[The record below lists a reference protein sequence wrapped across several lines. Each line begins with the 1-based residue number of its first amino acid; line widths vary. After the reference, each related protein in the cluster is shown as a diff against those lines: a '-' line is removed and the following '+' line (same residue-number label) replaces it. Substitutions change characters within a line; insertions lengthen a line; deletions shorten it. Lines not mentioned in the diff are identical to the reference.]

1 MFLIPGRA
9 RREEFQDRFTLYRDE
24 SKFAQGKI
32 AVLQYLSVVIFL
44 FLVGGYWN
52 LQIQNEELYSL
63 KAERNRIKSFP
74 VPAPRGKI
82 LDRENRVIVDNNS
95 SFSVLLSREAL
106 KEEHLAP
113 IAEGLDL
120 DYDSLVARLKS
131 FRSAAKH
138 QPIVI
143 KEDLTPSEIAYVESH
158 RDLDTYPELELFQT
172 ERRIYPVSGFAAHML
187 GYVGEVSESE
197 LNLPEFAKYQQGDLV
212 GKTGLERQYNDI
224 LTGVDGQRQVMV
236 DNKGS
241 ERRVLGFKKAV
252 PGKSIQLTID
262 LDIQSV
268 LELALEGRRGAA
280 VALDPR
286 NGEVLAM
293 VSRPSFDLA
302 KIASRD
308 RSDRSREWKEIF
320 TNPEKPLLN
329 RAIQAQLA
337 PGSTFKPIVALAGLE
352 SGAIDYETTFN
363 CGGGF
368 AFPGRYFHCHNKK
381 GHGSTNLRKGLAQSC
396 DVYFYQVGIKTGI
409 DAIAKYAELAGFGA
423 KTGIDLPSE
432 AEGIVPSS
440 KWKIR
445 ALREKWY
452 AGDTVSVAIGQG
464 FVTATPIQLAHSIG
478 GLMMGGIWHTPHL
491 LKGSVP
497 AKPARKAD
505 LDLDHVRQISDGMCD
520 VVNGWGTA
528 AVARLS
534 GLEMCGKTGTAQ
546 TASNEYQK
554 ARGIRLADNAWF
566 VAYAPRV
573 NPEIVISILWE
584 EGDHGPLAGL
594 IARDAVKM
602 YFDKKSRTPLTSAP
616 GEGSKPGQEAVKI
629 NVAQN
634 LTDEGA
640 RR

>member
-1 MFLIPGRA
+1 VFLIPGRA

-32 AVLQYLSVVIFL
+32 AVLQYLSVAVFV

-52 LQIQNEELYSL
+52 LQIQNEDLYSL

-74 VPAPRGKI
+74 LPAPRGKI
-82 LDRENRVIVDNNS
+82 LDRESRVIVDNHS
-95 SFSVLLSREAL
+95 SFSVLLSRETL

-120 DYDSLVARLKS
+120 DYDALVARLRR
-131 FRSAAKH
+131 FQRTAKH
-138 QPIVI
+138 QPIII

-158 RDLDTYPELELFQT
+158 RDQNTYPELELIHT
-172 ERRIYPVSGFAAHML
+172 ERRIYPVGGFAAHML
-187 GYVGEVSESE
+187 GYVGEVSETE

-212 GKTGLERQYNDI
+212 GKTGLERQYNDV

-236 DNKGS
+236 DNKGE
-241 ERRVLGFKKAV
+241 ERRVLGMKPSV

-262 LDIQSV
+262 LDIQAV

-293 VSRPSFDLA
+293 VSKPSFDLA

-308 RSDRSREWKEIF
+308 RSREWREIF
-320 TNPEKPLLN
+320 NNPEKPLLN

-352 SGAIDYETTFN
+352 SGAIDFETNFN

-381 GHGSTNLRKGLAQSC
+381 GHGATNLRKGLAQSC

-409 DAIAKYAELAGFGA
+409 DAIAQYAELAGFGA

-452 AGDTVSVAIGQG
+452 AGDTVSVSIGQG
-464 FVTATPIQLAHSIG
+464 FVTATPIQLAHAIG
-478 GLMMGGIWHTPHL
+478 GLMTGGVWHTPHL
-491 LKGSVP
+491 LKGAVP
-497 AKPARKAD
+497 TKPARKAELN
-505 LDLDHVRQISDGMCD
+505 LDYVRQIGDGMCD

-528 AVARLS
+528 AVARLN
-534 GLEMCGKTGTAQ
+534 GIEMCGKTGTAQ

-554 ARGIRLADNAWF
+554 ARGIRLLDNAWF
-566 VAYAPRV
+566 VAYSPRV
-573 NPEIVISILWE
+573 NPEIVVSILWE

-602 YFDKKSRTPLTSAP
+602 YFDKKSRAPISQVPGQGAGQAPNIAQAVVP
-616 GEGSKPGQEAVKI
+616 GEG
-629 NVAQN
+629 
-634 LTDEGA
+634 